1 MTVRFAVLSAC
12 LVTSL
17 AWAIPPPPA
26 SRWVAVDDA
35 AYDSQTKLTWQR
47 AAPMDK
53 FTWENAKLHC
63 AGLGDGWRLP
73 TRDELAGIDVDP
85 ALHPA
90 DPVVFAQEARTSENA
105 WFWSGD
111 VSDHFAWAVSRN
123 GTMSASYDVGATR
136 YAFRARCV
144 RPGAPPAN
152 SFDDSVKIKDF
163 TATFAHKKNG
173 AASAAIV
180 HLTLPVIFAMK
191 NPAVAH
197 KLNEKLGV
205 KNLTGDADLAAL
217 KAEIADSTDGL
228 VAADYKI
235 NHNAHGL
242 LDITLRSQSMGAYPS
257 ADAHHLLLDLH
268 TGEEVD
274 CRTLF
279 RAEKIPALVALI
291 NGKMRA
297 AIEKSDA
304 WKDADMRAMV
314 ADQRF
319 DQTDLQSV
327 GYTGDFVVFSYD
339 FGLPHAILAASPDS
353 VYAFKASELQDYLNP
368 GGAFGFLTAKARQ

>member
-1 MTVRFAVLSAC
+1 
-12 LVTSL
+12 
-17 AWAIPPPPA
+17 
-26 SRWVAVDDA
+26 
-35 AYDSQTKLTWQR
+35 
-47 AAPMDK
+47 
-53 FTWENAKLHC
+53 
-63 AGLGDGWRLP
+63 
-73 TRDELAGIDVDP
+73 
-85 ALHPA
+85 
-90 DPVVFAQEARTSENA
+90 
-105 WFWSGD
+105 
-111 VSDHFAWAVSRN
+111 
-123 GTMSASYDVGATR
+123 
-136 YAFRARCV
+136 
-144 RPGAPPAN
+144 
-152 SFDDSVKIKDF
+152 
-163 TATFAHKKNG
+163 
-173 AASAAIV
+173 
-180 HLTLPVIFAMK
+180 MK